1 LTGVPMQTVQSL
13 VSLQLLHYV
22 GIDWSHYYT
31 SEIALNDSNT
41 VVSEASVVSNI
52 TLSFLWRTSF
62 FKADLGFAVANLY
75 NREYSL
81 GHDINA
87 FGSRFYNPAAK
98 RNISAGIRFRF

>member
-1 LTGVPMQTVQSL
+1 MQTVQSL
-13 VSLQLLHYV
+13 VSLKLWHYI
-22 GIDWSHYYT
+22 GIDWTHYYT

-41 VVSEASVVSNI
+41 VVSEPSLVSNI
-52 TLSFLWRTSF
+52 TLSFPWSTSF
-62 FKADLGFAVANLY
+62 FKADLSFTVMNLY
-75 NREYSL
+75 NSEYSL